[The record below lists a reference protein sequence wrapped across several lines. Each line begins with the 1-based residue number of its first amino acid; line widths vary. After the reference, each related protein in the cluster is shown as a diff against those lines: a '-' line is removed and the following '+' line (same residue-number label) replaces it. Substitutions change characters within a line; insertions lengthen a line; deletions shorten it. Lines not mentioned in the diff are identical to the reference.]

1 MLTACLVAYHIGIGI
16 ALFGIGITIG
26 TASFDCPAHD
36 CNMQI
41 IFCKCKIP
49 CYLKKNCNMQIIF

>member
-49 CYLKKNCNMQIIF
+49 CYLKMKIP